1 MPDFVVPQSS
11 SLTVGCQHLKVPK
24 CQNRYGRGLNHQF
37 DHQDVSQHIYTAH
50 IRVCIRLDVPRLSHH
65 PYSSRRCHHP
75 RHRPGLGWCPN
86 SPASPSRLSGLH
98 AKQSDHS
105 LPKMTNI
112 PHLFPELFILGPVP
126 LIDSRAIGL
135 WAARRDASRP
145 DTRRTEPRLRIS
157 LLRWTCL
164 DID

>member
-1 MPDFVVPQSS
+1 MPDFVAPQSS
-11 SLTVGCQHLKVPK
+11 SLTAGCQHLKVLK

-105 LPKMTNI
+105 HHQKSAGSKNQRRVAFLRHQLPENSSWNMT
-112 PHLFPELFILGPVP
+112 
-126 LIDSRAIGL
+126 SRLAAHRPTIQHPRRSKKRPRSGL
-135 WAARRDASRP
+135 
-145 DTRRTEPRLRIS
+145 S
-157 LLRWTCL
+157 LLR
-164 DID
+164 